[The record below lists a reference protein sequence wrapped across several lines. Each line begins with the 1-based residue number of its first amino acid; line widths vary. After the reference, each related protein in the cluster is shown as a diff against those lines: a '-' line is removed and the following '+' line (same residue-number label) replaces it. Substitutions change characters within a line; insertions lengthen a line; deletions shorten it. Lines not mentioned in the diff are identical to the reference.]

1 MQRVVIIHNPSSGI
15 LPVEKLSQQIQ
26 EKLSSSYDIEYH
38 ISQSFMDLKEYL
50 EKAILTKPFAIIAC
64 GGDGTIN
71 TIAAKLVNSPIK
83 LGIIPSGSGN
93 GFAKTLGITSIQTAI
108 EKLILGNIKNID
120 TLMIN
125 NQFCC
130 NVAGIG
136 FDAHVAGLFAK
147 EKKRGFWK
155 YLKIVITEYR
165 NKSYPI
171 KIVTPLT
178 TIEKN
183 VLLTSIANSN
193 QWGNNVIINPKGTL
207 TDGKFELICIEPL
220 HFWQIP
226 QVVWCLFQHKI
237 HQHKKVTILETSEA
251 TIFADNL
258 PLQIDGEYMGQ
269 VSEKIIISLLPA
281 SLQIIC

>member
-1 MQRVVIIHNPSSGI
+1 MKRVVIIHNPSSG
-15 LPVEKLSQQIQ
+15 LLSVEKLSSEIK
-26 EKLSSSYDIEYH
+26 EKLSSFYDIEYY
-38 ISQSFMDLKEYL
+38 ISQSFLDMKEYL
-50 EKAILTKPFAIIAC
+50 EKAISTNPFAIIAC

-71 TIAAKLVNSPIK
+71 TIAAKLVNSSIK

-93 GFAKTLGITSIQTAI
+93 GFAKTLGINSIETAI
-108 EKLILGNIKNID
+108 EKLILGNVKNID
-120 TLMIN
+120 TLLVN

-155 YLKIVITEYR
+155 YFKIVITEYR

-171 KIVTPLT
+171 KIITPQT
-178 TIEKN
+178 NIEKK

-193 QWGNNVIINPKGTL
+193 QWGNNVIINPNGNL

-220 HFWQIP
+220 HFWEIP
-226 QVVWCLFQHKI
+226 KVIWYLYLHKI
-237 HQHKKVTILETSEA
+237 NQHKKVTIIEAEEA
-251 TIFADNL
+251 TLFLDNV
-258 PLQIDGEYMGQ
+258 PLQIDGEYIGE